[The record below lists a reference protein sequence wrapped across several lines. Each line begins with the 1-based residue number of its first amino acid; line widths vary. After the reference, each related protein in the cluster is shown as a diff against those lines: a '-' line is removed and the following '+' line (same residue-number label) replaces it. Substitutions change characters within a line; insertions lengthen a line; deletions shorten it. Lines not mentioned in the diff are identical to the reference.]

1 MCGIAGLM
9 TLDGAPPDARILD
22 ALSGAL
28 VHRGPDGVGRFVGPG
43 IGLVQTRLAIID
55 LVTGDQPLYGPEG
68 TVAVVNGEIYNYVE
82 LRERWKDA
90 RYQTQSDCEM
100 PLHAFARAGAG
111 FARDLRGMYAAALYD
126 PADATIYLARDPF
139 GIKPFYYAETPAGF
153 VFASEPRAIL
163 ATGLVQRR
171 LDLDKALELLQ
182 LQFTTGRETA
192 VAGIARVLPG
202 ETLTVRQGRIVGRA
216 RIAALP
222 DGDPERISED
232 DALAR
237 LDAALRDSVLVHQRS
252 DVPYGMFLS
261 GGVDS
266 TALLAMMAELNDRPV
281 RAYTAG
287 FPESGA
293 ADERMHAAAVAEALG
308 AEHVEIGVT
317 EADFWRDLPCIAAA
331 VDDPAADYAIV
342 PTYALAR
349 RAAEDLKVVLC
360 GEGGDE
366 LFAGYGR
373 YRTVMRPRWLGGRS
387 MRSKGQ
393 FDGLDVLRDPGFA
406 WRDGVAA
413 LERTLMGAYGS
424 TLQRAQALDCADW
437 LPNDLLVK
445 LDRCLMAHGLEGRT
459 PFLDPAIAAA
469 SFRLPDKLKIEG
481 RLGKM
486 LLRKWLNKRLPMA
499 GAFDRKRGFT
509 VPVGEWIARQAKS
522 LGPLV
527 SRVEGVQRL
536 CQPGRVEA
544 LFARADGAKEQVRIA
559 CWRLLYFALWH
570 RIHIDGRDVA
580 GDVRAQLEE

>member
-266 TALLAMMAELNDRPV
+266 TARLAMMAELNDRPV

-317 EADFWRDLPCIAAA
+317 EADFWRDLPRIAAA

>member
-317 EADFWRDLPCIAAA
+317 EADFWRDLPRIAAA